1 MNSLIS
7 EAFCHSSKQPS
18 CVDYGRNLFI
28 SQIEHT
34 LILFPCCKSIE
45 DKTSSPNFPVDD
57 AKFTYNQVFSFEYM
71 QKNSFPC
78 MSSQPAIHTSV
89 LSKMKKKTTKGP
101 NWFSFWSVRQPASVQ
116 AYIKM
121 RHKAAWPVPFLI
133 PPIGFFGFVP
143 VPQGKGLQF
152 EERGE
157 KVQFTYE
164 AERQSSCCC
173 RWLVGRSLE

>member
-7 EAFCHSSKQPS
+7 EAFCNSSKQPS
-18 CVDYGRNLFI
+18 CVEYGRNLFI

-34 LILFPCCKSIE
+34 LIPFPCCKSIE

-78 MSSQPAIHTSV
+78 MLSQPFIL
-89 LSKMKKKTTKGP
+89 LSFRRKKNNERSKLV
-101 NWFSFWSVRQPASVQ
+101 FLLVSQAASVQ

-133 PPIGFFGFVP
+133 PPIGFGFVP